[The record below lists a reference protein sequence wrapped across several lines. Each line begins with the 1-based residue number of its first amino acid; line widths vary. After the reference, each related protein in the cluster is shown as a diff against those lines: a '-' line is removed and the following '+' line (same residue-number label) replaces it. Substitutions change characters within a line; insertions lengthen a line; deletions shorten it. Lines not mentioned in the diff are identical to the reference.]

1 MRDES
6 NKRMKSGDRITLPKA
21 DDKGGMTLVEALRL
35 RRSLREYT
43 KEPLKL
49 QELSQLLW
57 AGQGITTGS
66 GERTAPSAGALFPLE
81 VYIVAGNV
89 EGLSAGTYKFDP
101 KRHALY
107 RLDRTDVRRELYR
120 AALRQEC
127 VRDGAAVIVIAAV
140 YKRTTH
146 TYGERGI
153 RYVHM
158 DVAHAAQ
165 NMLLQAAA
173 LRLGAVVVGAF
184 DDDGVKKVMKLER
197 DEDPLYIIPLGRVK

>member
-1 MRDES
+1 M
-6 NKRMKSGDRITLPKA
+6 
-21 DDKGGMTLVEALRL
+21 RL

-43 KEPLKL
+43 KEPLNL

-57 AGQGITTGS
+57 AGQGITARS

-127 VRDGAAVIVIAAV
+127 VRDGAVVIVIAAV

-165 NMLLQAAA
+165 NILLQAAA

-184 DDDGVKKVMKLER
+184 DDDGVKKIMKLER
-197 DEDPLYIIPLGRVK
+197 DEDPLYIIPLGRVKKTH